1 MTKFPWKT
9 TLAASAILAATVYA
23 YAQMSSGGPM
33 GMHGQMQGGM
43 NGGTNSGM
51 NGSMAEMHRQMMQG
65 QGPAGMQGNM
75 GQGMHDGM
83 HQGMQ
88 GGMGGHGMHGQQ
100 SGALGAP
107 TMPGQDAFGTIQ
119 EIVQILQAD
128 PSTDWSKVNIA
139 ALRQHLIDMNEV
151 TLRAAA
157 AERVLDN
164 GIEVTVTGEGRT
176 MEAIKRMVPA
186 HVRAAR
192 DRVGGKERRVAER
205 RQTHGDGERDAPAD
219 HAQGSRLHGHH
230 GAGRPPPA
238 ASSDDGEGRIPDALA
253 LDPEKWWITR

>member
-33 GMHGQMQGGM
+33 GMHGQMQGGL

-176 MEAIKRMVPA
+176 LEGIKRMVPA
-186 HVRAAR
+186 HVSELREIGWEAKSDELPNGVKLTVTAS
-192 DRVGGKERRVAER
+192 E
-205 RQTHGDGERDAPAD
+205 THPLTMLKALGFMGIMV
-219 HAQGSRLHGHH
+219 QGGHH
-230 GAGRPPPA
+230 QPHHLMMAK
-238 ASSDDGEGRIPDALA
+238 GEFPMH
-253 LDPEKWWITR
+253 